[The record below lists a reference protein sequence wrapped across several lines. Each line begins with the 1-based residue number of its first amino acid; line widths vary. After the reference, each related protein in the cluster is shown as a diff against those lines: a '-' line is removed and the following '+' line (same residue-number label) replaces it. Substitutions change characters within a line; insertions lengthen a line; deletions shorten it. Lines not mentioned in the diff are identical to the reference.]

1 MQYMNLQL
9 SALSY
14 ALIGVVERNAHTPPA
29 PDLLFEIDINYLI
42 LDRIVQQGKGED
54 SGRSDYRGLLLRGSP
69 FLLGARLGRE

>member
-29 PDLLFEIDINYLI
+29 PDLHFEIDINYMIIFNI
-42 LDRIVQQGKGED
+42 LYKTNNVIVQP
-54 SGRSDYRGLLLRGSP
+54 LRH
-69 FLLGARLGRE
+69 